1 MYSYKKEDVSN
12 IEISDYES
20 KLHLELDN
28 MVNIPILGE
37 VAAGIP
43 IVVNQE
49 YESFIDIPKDWIFS
63 PKDTFALKVT
73 GDSMKGVGIDKGD
86 LVMVH
91 RQNSAVN
98 GDIVIAV
105 INQEATMKRFMLMG
119 SSVLLISENPSY
131 EPIQMN
137 QEDIIINGKVIGVM
151 KKL

>member
-1 MYSYKKEDVSN
+1 
-12 IEISDYES
+12 
-20 KLHLELDN
+20 

-49 YESFIDIPKDWIFS
+49 YESFIDIPEDWIFS

-91 RQNSAVN
+91 R
-98 GDIVIAV
+98 
-105 INQEATMKRFMLMG
+105 
-119 SSVLLISENPSY
+119 
-131 EPIQMN
+131 
-137 QEDIIINGKVIGVM
+137 
-151 KKL
+151 